1 MFTTQIFGS
10 AIDGQILEFGTS
22 GKLYNSNLVMYDRTS
37 ESLWSQAMEGIVGR
51 YAGTKLEK
59 SSLIYYTVENGRSC
73 IPMQRYYHLIQDL
86 VDHTVQI
93 HMATNTSP
101 SIYFPVANHDSR
113 LEMVI
118 ALEYNGVYRVYQL

>member
-59 SSLIYYTVENGRSC
+59 N
-73 IPMQRYYHLIQDL
+73 
-86 VDHTVQI
+86 
-93 HMATNTSP
+93 
-101 SIYFPVANHDSR
+101 PV
-113 LEMVI
+113 
-118 ALEYNGVYRVYQL
+118 